1 MCQVIMKKHLR
12 LVDNTI
18 ILSYKTLLCFLLIC
32 LYVFG
37 TVQSYEENSLSMYL
51 KIFFL
56 PHVAAME
63 GNPCNSP
70 ERWSIIYATTM
81 FRQAECKHVLIELK
95 YKESITTVPPKK
107 LPDRRHSVSSSSI
120 LFVSFKELFSRP
132 PNLLQWHS
140 LIAIQLTSLIDEFD
154 NLFTFRPIF
163 SSASFS
169 STF

>member
-63 GNPCNSP
+63 GNHCNSP
-70 ERWSIIYATTM
+70 ER
-81 FRQAECKHVLIELK
+81 
-95 YKESITTVPPKK
+95 
-107 LPDRRHSVSSSSI
+107 
-120 LFVSFKELFSRP
+120 
-132 PNLLQWHS
+132 
-140 LIAIQLTSLIDEFD
+140 
-154 NLFTFRPIF
+154 
-163 SSASFS
+163 
-169 STF
+169 